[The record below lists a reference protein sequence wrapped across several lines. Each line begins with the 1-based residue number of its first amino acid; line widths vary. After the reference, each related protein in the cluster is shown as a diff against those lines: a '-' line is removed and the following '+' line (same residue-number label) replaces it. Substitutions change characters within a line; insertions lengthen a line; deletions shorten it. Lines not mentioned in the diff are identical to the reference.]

1 MTERSVT
8 FLFFKSGG
16 YNLFFYTQI
25 QCYDEK
31 DVITGT
37 NSTDVAKITKVQFN
51 WIVPF
56 LMHETIDQRCIDLN
70 KVHREPV
77 NGHMRPAE
85 WYVDEVMGD
94 VKSDGNTFTKTHL
107 AELLMKLN
115 FRTCTTNEE
124 GQLCNLV
131 TISLL
136 INIQLTHTKK
146 VRFLETGS
154 PSCKICST
162 LTLKARK

>member
-1 MTERSVT
+1 M
-8 FLFFKSGG
+8 
-16 YNLFFYTQI
+16 
-25 QCYDEK
+25 
-31 DVITGT
+31 TGT
-37 NSTDVAKITKVQFN
+37 NSTDVPKITKVEFD

-94 VKSDGNTFTKTHL
+94 VGSDGNTFTKTHL
-107 AELLMKLN
+107 TELLMKLN
-115 FRTCTTNEE
+115 FRTCTANEE

-131 TISLL
+131 SISLL
-136 INIQLTHTKK
+136 INNQLTHPKK
-146 VRFLETGS
+146 VRFLQFS
-154 PSCKICST
+154 K
-162 LTLKARK
+162 L